1 MLILMHGVA
10 PQVCGQ
16 VTSPT
21 VRRGSRGSLPRASFS
36 FFDDAAV
43 AERQAAGLAT
53 SRARDARKAARA
65 TETAR
70 LQAEAIRQAA
80 EEVARK
86 AAAGRQGGSGSHSE
100 AERKVARDARYAA
113 RKARQR

>member
-86 AAAGRQGGSGSHSE
+86 AAAE
-100 AERKVARDARYAA
+100 ADKVTAKAERKVARDARYAA
-113 RKARQR
+113 REARQR